1 MDPPYFVPQLRNY
14 EGREQGRKTDLLNA
28 MHSTPVDI
36 ELATEAKFEC
46 AKEARGFE
54 YLSTGN
60 DTGKGLIRAESQ
72 GILAKNGAL
81 I

>member
-1 MDPPYFVPQLRNY
+1 MHSPYFVQQLRNY
-14 EGREQGRKTDLLNA
+14 EGRDQGRKTDLLNA

-36 ELATEAKFEC
+36 ELAAEAKFEC
-46 AKEARGFE
+46 TEEARGFQF
-54 YLSTGN
+54 LSTG
-60 DTGKGLIRAESQ
+60 DDAGEGFVGAESQ

>member
-1 MDPPYFVPQLRNY
+1 MHSPYFVPQLRNY

-46 AKEARGFE
+46 TEEAGGLQF
-54 YLSTGN
+54 LSSG
-60 DTGKGLIRAESQ
+60 DDAGKGFVRAESQ

>member
-1 MDPPYFVPQLRNY
+1 MHSPYFVPQLRNY
-14 EGREQGRKTDLLNA
+14 EGREKGRKTDLLNA

-46 AKEARGFE
+46 AKEARGFQF
-54 YLSTGN
+54 LPTG
-60 DTGKGLIRAESQ
+60 DDAGKGFVGAESQ

-81 I
+81 V

>member
-1 MDPPYFVPQLRNY
+1 VHSPYFVPQLRNFG
-14 EGREQGRKTDLLNA
+14 GREQGRKTDLLNA

-36 ELATEAKFEC
+36 ELAAEAKFEC
-46 AKEARGFE
+46 AEEARGFQF
-54 YLSTGN
+54 LSTG
-60 DTGKGLIRAESQ
+60 DDAGKGFVGAEPQ